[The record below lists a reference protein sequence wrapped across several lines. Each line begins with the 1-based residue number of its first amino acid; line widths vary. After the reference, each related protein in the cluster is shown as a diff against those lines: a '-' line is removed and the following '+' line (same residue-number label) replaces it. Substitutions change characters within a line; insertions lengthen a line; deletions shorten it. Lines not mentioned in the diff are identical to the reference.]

1 MNSLI
6 KYSLI
11 ILALGLGGCAGAP
24 KQIHG
29 ETLQSDPWQNA
40 NRNIYAFNKAIDKV
54 VLSPVTKVYAAITPD
69 PIELAVENFFNN
81 LSEVSHFANHLLQ
94 GKPAL
99 AVTDASR
106 LLINS
111 TVGIFGVIDVASHFG
126 LYSEAEDFGQTLGYW
141 GVDSGPYVVL
151 PFFGPSTIRDG
162 ASVLVDYQLDPLA
175 DYEPVSHRTGL
186 QTLQVLDT
194 RNQLQDVQELIIG
207 DEYSFVRD
215 AYLSRRAMQIRDG
228 APVAQ
233 TDDEYGD
240 EEFDEF
246 D

>member
-1 MNSLI
+1 MKLLF

-11 ILALGLGGCAGAP
+11 CLVIGLTGCASAP
-24 KQIHG
+24 KPFNG
-29 ETLQSDPWQNA
+29 EAVAADPWQNA
-40 NRNIYAFNKAIDKV
+40 NRKVYAFNKALDKV

-99 AVTDASR
+99 AANDASR

-111 TVGIFGVIDVASHFG
+111 TVGLFGVIDVASHFG
-126 LYSEAEDFGQTLGYW
+126 LYPETEDFGQTLGYW
-141 GVDSGPYVVL
+141 GVKSGPYLVL
-151 PFFGPSTIRDG
+151 PFFGPSTMRDG
-162 ASVLVDYQLDPLA
+162 ASLLADYQLDPLGE
-175 DYEPVSHRTGL
+175 YEPVSHRTRL
-186 QTLQVLDT
+186 QALQVLDT

-207 DEYSFVRD
+207 DEYTFVRD
-215 AYLSRRAMQIRDG
+215 AYLARRDLQIRDG
-228 APVAQ
+228 GPAP
-233 TDDEYGD
+233 DDGND
-240 EEFDEF
+240 FDEFDEF